1 MKKET
6 QLFLGLGIVI
16 SALLLAIL
24 GVQFC
29 DTFMSSDV
37 PFKSGDEVMFMF
49 SSESKWGAWVKVVK
63 VRNNFFYVDTAL
75 GTQHWVNIHDISMYR
90 IRGDY

>member
-29 DTFMSSDV
+29 DTFLSSDV
-37 PFKSGDEVMFMF
+37 PFKAGDEIMYMF
-49 SSESKWGAWVKVVK
+49 SSESKWGAWVQ
-63 VRNNFFYVDTAL
+63 NQGGIL
-75 GTQHWVNIHDISMYR
+75 
-90 IRGDY
+90 IRPAFPNLFTTP